1 MAFTSSTQK
10 RINYSLIVG
19 LCVAVI
25 GYVFTGLGFGK
36 SDKTEALTP
45 ADTSIV
51 AQTLPQY
58 IPNYDSN
65 VSCDGL
71 VILFDK
77 NKTQQIV
84 VTPIE
89 QNCFNWFADQIANGN
104 LNGIAIT
111 GRSSCDSPTSQHA
124 LELSQKRAD
133 IVMQALVNSGIN
145 PSKITAIG
153 IGDTQPLGDCYT
165 TDGINRNRS
174 AVLQGN

>member
-10 RINYSLIVG
+10 RINYSLAFIVCVG
-19 LCVAVI
+19 LI
-25 GYVFTGLGFGK
+25 GYVFTGFGFNK
-36 SDKTEALTP
+36 TDKTEAIAAT
-45 ADTSIV
+45 DSTSV
-51 AQTLPQY
+51 AQTLPPTY
-58 IPNYDSN
+58 AYDSN
-65 VSCDGL
+65 VSCNGL

-77 NKTQQIV
+77 NNTQQIV

-89 QNCFNWFADQIANGN
+89 QNCFNWFADQITNGH
-104 LNGIAIT
+104 LNSITVT

-133 IVMQALVNSGIN
+133 VVKQALINSNIN

-174 AVLQGN
+174 AVVKGN

>member
-10 RINYSLIVG
+10 RINYSLTAM
-19 LCVAVI
+19 LCIGVI
-25 GYVFTGLGFGK
+25 GYVTTGLGFNK
-36 SDKTEALTP
+36 TDKTEAIAAT
-45 ADTSIV
+45 DSTSV
-51 AQTLPQY
+51 PQTLPFT
-58 IPNYDSN
+58 YDSN
-65 VSCDGL
+65 VSCNGL

-77 NKTQQIV
+77 NNTQQIV

-89 QNCFNWFADQIANGN
+89 QNCFNWFADQIANGG
-104 LNGIAIT
+104 LNNITVT
-111 GRSSCDSPTSQHA
+111 GRSSCDSPTPQHA

-133 IVMQALVNSGIN
+133 VVKQALMNSNLN

>member
-1 MAFTSSTQK
+1 MAFTSSKQK
-10 RINYSLIVG
+10 RINYILTSIGCLA
-19 LCVAVI
+19 AVS
-25 GYVFTGLGFGK
+25 YVFTGFGFNK
-36 SDKTEALTP
+36 TDKTEVDPQPIPVSST
-45 ADTSIV
+45 
-51 AQTLPQY
+51 QTTLY
-58 IPNYDSN
+58 TYDSN
-65 VSCDGL
+65 VSCNGL

-77 NKTQQIV
+77 NNTQQIV

-104 LNGIAIT
+104 LNSITIT
-111 GRSSCDSPTSQHA
+111 GRSSCDSPTAQHA

-133 IVMQALVNSGIN
+133 IVKQALINSNIN

-174 AVLQGN
+174 SVIEGN